1 MADHVDYGRDRHKT
15 VVILQLK
22 RKKFFFFFLKAL
34 FYLTF
39 SCFLLCCLRF
49 LPSLPHA
56 PTVSIRLSTSEVQS

>member
-22 RKKFFFFFLKAL
+22 RKKFFFFFFKAL

-39 SCFLLCCLRF
+39 SCFLYCVLLETFAISATCSHCL
-49 LPSLPHA
+49 HQ
-56 PTVSIRLSTSEVQS
+56 TVNF